1 MVPMTDIPQAM
12 ESPVP
17 LRDFI
22 VSPGFAGAAAVVAAL
37 IVLCAVLYAGR
48 RAGKRLKEELEQRE
62 RHHQETRDAEQHALA
77 VAQCWETLKWLVK
90 TAGVEPA
97 ASEGATLGLGP
108 ELAVT
113 TLRGLLRDAE
123 RLEDETLADAV
134 TVHLNQF
141 ALVLAQQGGPLTE
154 LAAPRAPSATSARTP
169 PPQAT
174 STEKP
179 AKANDDT
186 ADKADRVDKQAP
198 ESPKSTA
205 ELTSDGRR
213 RQR

>member
-1 MVPMTDIPQAM
+1 MTNFPQAM

-17 LRDFI
+17 LREFI

-37 IVLCAVLYAGR
+37 IVLCAVLYAAR
-48 RAGKRLKEELEQRE
+48 RAGKRLNKELEQRE
-62 RHHQETRDAEQHALA
+62 RHHQESRDTHQRASA
-77 VAQCWETLKWLVK
+77 AQQGWETLKWLVN

-108 ELAVT
+108 ELAMA

-123 RLEDETLADAV
+123 GLGDETLADAV

-141 ALVLAQQGGPLTE
+141 ALVLAQQGGPLAE
-154 LAAPRAPSATSARTP
+154 LAAAGAPPVTGARIP
-169 PPQAT
+169 QPQAT
-174 STEKP
+174 ATEKP
-179 AKANDDT
+179 AKATQGKPDT
-186 ADKADRVDKQAP
+186 QPAP
-198 ESPKSTA
+198 DESSTSTTA
-205 ELTSDGRR
+205 KLTTDGRR

>member
-1 MVPMTDIPQAM
+1 MTNIPQAI
-12 ESPVP
+12 EFPVP
-17 LRDFI
+17 LREFV
-22 VSPGFAGAAAVVAAL
+22 VSPGFAGAAAVIAAL
-37 IVLCAVLYAGR
+37 IVLCAVLYAAR
-48 RAGKRLKEELEQRE
+48 RARKRLNEELEQRE
-62 RHHQETRDAEQHALA
+62 RHHQETRDAQQQA
-77 VAQCWETLKWLVK
+77 VATAQRWETLKWLVN

-108 ELAVT
+108 ELAMA

-141 ALVLAQQGGPLTE
+141 ALVLAQQGGPLSE
-154 LAAPRAPSATSARTP
+154 LAAAGAPPATGGRTP
-169 PPQAT
+169 QPQAP

-179 AKANDDT
+179 AKAPDDKP
-186 ADKADRVDKQAP
+186 DQQPAP
-198 ESPKSTA
+198 DESPTSRA
-205 ELTSDGRR
+205 ELAADGRR